1 MWGNLVS
8 LQLYPFAWLAH
19 GAQKG
24 GKKKNTRCPAN
35 CGSTR
40 EVLTYRYLCNMDLHG
55 VQSHGWMPTMASPA
69 NTAKLL
75 RGLIL

>member
-40 EVLTYRYLCNMDLHG
+40 EVLTYRYLCNMDLHVSNLMDG
-55 VQSHGWMPTMASPA
+55 CQPWPLQRTQQSCSEG
-69 NTAKLL
+69 
-75 RGLIL
+75 

>member
-24 GKKKNTRCPAN
+24 KKKKKILAAQPTVAQL
-35 CGSTR
+35 G
-40 EVLTYRYLCNMDLHG
+40 RYLPTGTFVIWTFMVSNLMDGCQPWPLQRTQ
-55 VQSHGWMPTMASPA
+55 QSCSEG
-69 NTAKLL
+69 
-75 RGLIL
+75 